1 MRSLKS
7 FVLSVSLFLLAATSF
22 AAVNSAPVASPALEG
37 LREAIFAPLP
47 GAQAPQAPQWMAA
60 CTASVACPHHGGT
73 ITCSGTGGCLETTC
87 VASCL
92 TGSGRVTLHCPSPCI
107 EQ

>member
-1 MRSLKS
+1 MRLLQS
-7 FVLSVSLFLLAATSF
+7 FLLSVSLSLLAAASF
-22 AAVNSAPVASPALEG
+22 AAVNPATTASPALEG

-60 CTASVACPHHGGT
+60 CTASVVCPHQGGT
-73 ITCSGTGGCLETTC
+73 ISCSGTGGCLETTC
-87 VASCL
+87 LVSCL
-92 TGSGRVTLHCPSPCI
+92 TGSGRVTRHCPSPCI